1 MKIKSTI
8 LALAA
13 FSVLGAVTGQAA
25 IIAQQNFETTPAT
38 PTATFTTTGTTAS
51 NTGAV
56 TGTFSPDPSSTW
68 GVASSRGIS
77 FTTDAGSITFAAINT
92 VGLTDISLTLRLA
105 ALSINSTANG
115 MDAADNFILAVS
127 VDNGVTFSNQLQ
139 INGNTNAR
147 WSFSDASGSA
157 SRAYTTA
164 AATVFTPAS
173 GGVRTTDGFTNLSVT
188 DLPAVASLVVRVT
201 ATDNDTNE
209 RWLVDDYVLNAI
221 PEPSTAL
228 LGAIGMLALLRR
240 RR

>member
-13 FSVLGAVTGQAA
+13 FSALGAVTGHAA
-25 IIAQQNFETTPAT
+25 IIAQQNFEITPAA
-38 PTATFTTTGTTAS
+38 PTATFTTTGTS
-51 NTGAV
+51 EFNTGVV
-56 TGTFSPDPSSTW
+56 TGTFSPSTSTW

-77 FTTDAGSITFAAINT
+77 FTTNAGSITFAAINT
-92 VGLTDISLTLRLA
+92 VGLTDINLTLRLA

-188 DLPAVASLVVRVT
+188 DLPAVANLVVRVT
-201 ATDNDTNE
+201 ATDNDVNE
-209 RWLVDDYVLNAI
+209 RWLVDNYVLNAI

-228 LGAIGMLALLRR
+228 LGAFGMLALLRR